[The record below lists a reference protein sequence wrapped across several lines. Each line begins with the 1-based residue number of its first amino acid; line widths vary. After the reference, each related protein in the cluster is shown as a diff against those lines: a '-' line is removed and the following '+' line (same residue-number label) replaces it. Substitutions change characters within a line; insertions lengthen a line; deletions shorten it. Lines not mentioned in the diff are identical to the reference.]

1 MQVQDEPQRY
11 NDAPRVYVPGTPM
24 LSVTLLKATSG
35 YIRSLHD
42 IIVFLEKTRMQNKD
56 TAYPVIMGKV
66 PKDMGFVKSCGADML
81 VLRFSD
87 IFDMFNL
94 NPLHHSF
101 VRLFAL
107 KMAVQIIQD
116 NTLDIAIVDRFYM
129 CHDIL
134 CCDEDRLVAEDYLQN
149 FMLANESKANILMP
163 YFTG

>member
-1 MQVQDEPQRY
+1 
-11 NDAPRVYVPGTPM
+11 M
-24 LSVTLLKATSG
+24 LSATLLKAASG
-35 YIRSLHD
+35 DIRSLHD
-42 IIVFLEKTRMQNKD
+42 RIVFLEKTRMQNKD

-66 PKDMGFVKSCGADML
+66 PKDMGFVESCGADML

-116 NTLDIAIVDRFYM
+116 NTLGITIVDPFYM
-129 CHDIL
+129 HHDIL
-134 CCDEDRLVAEDYLQN
+134 CCVADRLVAEDYLRN

>member
-1 MQVQDEPQRY
+1 MRVQDEPPRY
-11 NDAPRVYVPGTPM
+11 KDAACVYVPGTLM
-24 LSVTLLKATSG
+24 LSATLLKATSG
-35 YIRSLHD
+35 DIRSLHD
-42 IIVFLEKTRMQNKD
+42 RIMFLEKTRMQNKD

-66 PKDMGFVKSCGADML
+66 PKDMGFIESCGADML
-81 VLRFSD
+81 VLLFSD

-116 NTLDIAIVDRFYM
+116 NTPGIATVDPFYM
-129 CHDIL
+129 CQDIL
-134 CCDEDRLVAEDYLQN
+134 CCAADRLVAEDYLQN
-149 FMLANESKANILMP
+149 FMLPNESKANILMP